1 MKQEWY
7 SIINQYKMLP
17 QLEIASLR
25 TEIIPERKF
34 DEACFLKFSPC
45 FSVTFA
51 HFGKHF
57 SLMECVYVCI
67 LLDLLI
73 SSHFS
78 QKFTRKLHCLHQIT
92 TPLFPR
98 LINTLC
104 LDSFPFSVLY
114 ISNVAIISKVISLSN
129 IFRNADFY
137 LICFCKWIMKFMCNL
152 QCDSNKNQPVCVL
165 YILYIESRLNL
176 LSVYIFNWL
185 KNCVFCKTV
194 ILPYFTS
201 NTQEKNQTVLRPTVA
216 GTLSSVSI
224 VRNLI
229 SKSSCY
235 VHLVEKKKY
244 PKHSF
249 LCICKKKIQLCRW
262 WLHLSQMRHETS

>member
-1 MKQEWY
+1 
-7 SIINQYKMLP
+7 MLP

-51 HFGKHF
+51 HFGEHF
-57 SLMECVYVCI
+57 SLKTPMECVYVCI

-73 SSHFS
+73 SLQYS

-92 TPLFPR
+92 TPPLFPR

-152 QCDSNKNQPVCVL
+152 RCDSNKNQPVCVL
-165 YILYIESRLNL
+165 YIFYIESRLNFYL
-176 LSVYIFNWL
+176 YIWYLIDWRTVYFARLWFYHIWL
-185 KNCVFCKTV
+185 VIPKKKT
-194 ILPYFTS
+194 
-201 NTQEKNQTVLRPTVA
+201 TVLRPTVA
-216 GTLSSVSI
+216 GTMGSVSI

-229 SKSSCY
+229 QS
-235 VHLVEKKKY
+235 HLVM
-244 PKHSF
+244 F
-249 LCICKKKIQLCRW
+249 I
-262 WLHLSQMRHETS
+262 